1 MSKLNAVINPQL
13 ELMNSLL
20 LTSKYNEITKPI
32 IGDGLMSESNTPYIA
47 AIKEHFLPYADHSVY
62 SLIEQM
68 IPDGFTFSR
77 PVELALSLD
86 DNLKVVR
93 QLSNM
98 CIEYCGGQ
106 NRINELLELIK
117 DIGHKVDYMN
127 FYNKH
132 KDFYASYL
140 NELNSKI
147 KPISIVNTIESFY
160 GKGQR
165 SYNLVLSSLMTGCFG
180 LVFHNKDETGDDVFS
195 VLSINNLH
203 SDIALLLHELSHP
216 FVNPLTEKYR
226 TEVEKY
232 SAAYEYLKQYKLH
245 GFRSGY
251 GDWEECVNE
260 HLVRTSTIHMLNKLG
275 FMDLAEKNLS
285 NDLNSGYRFI
295 PALLQA
301 FDHYENNRDRYK
313 TFDLFYAELIQRF
326 QLNLEEKNL

>member
-1 MSKLNAVINPQL
+1 MSELNAVINPQL

-32 IGDGLMSESNTPYIA
+32 IGSGLMSESNTPYIA

-180 LVFHNKDETGDDVFS
+180 LVFQNKDKTEMMFF
-195 VLSINNLH
+195 LS
-203 SDIALLLHELSHP
+203 
-216 FVNPLTEKYR
+216 
-226 TEVEKY
+226 
-232 SAAYEYLKQYKLH
+232 
-245 GFRSGY
+245 
-251 GDWEECVNE
+251 
-260 HLVRTSTIHMLNKLG
+260 
-275 FMDLAEKNLS
+275 
-285 NDLNSGYRFI
+285 
-295 PALLQA
+295 
-301 FDHYENNRDRYK
+301 
-313 TFDLFYAELIQRF
+313 
-326 QLNLEEKNL
+326 